1 MTRSN
6 LLQGIRNWESIISH
20 CKSMVPFLLLVL
32 MNTNVNAQNPL
43 VDDLIEQLVSKTDA
57 ENADFSSFVEDL
69 NYYLQNPLNLNSA
82 SLEDLEKLYIL
93 DEIQIQNLQ
102 NYITG
107 VGQMQTIYELQ
118 LIKGFM
124 DKTIINILPFVT
136 IEAVQTSEK
145 LSLKKIINYGRHQ
158 FIVETK
164 FILQQQKG
172 YLSVNDSIL
181 LEKPNSV
188 YQGSRMKYLTRY
200 RFNYK
205 NRVFAGITAEKDAGE
220 PFALH
225 NGQYGFDFYSGHLQI
240 NDLGVFKNI
249 SVGDYQVKF
258 GQGLIIWS
266 GFGLG
271 KSSEVLNIRKK
282 AQGIRRYTS
291 TNENLFMR
299 GVGTTLVFGDFKVT
313 GFFSYKN
320 IDANKILADTIESEL
335 LEITSIQNTG
345 YHRTISEISNRKA
358 VNEIIYGSNIT
369 YRKKRFKLGA
379 NFISYRYNAVFEEA
393 TKPYKYFD
401 FQGNSNMNLSFDYQF
416 FYNKFS
422 FFGETAVSQ
431 NGAPATLNGLLLSV
445 VPQLSFSVVQRYY
458 QRDFHAFYGSS
469 FSESSKVSNESGFY
483 YGMSFH
489 PIRNFQISAYV
500 DNYSFPWL
508 KYGINAP
515 SHGNDFLV
523 QMDYHAGRYVDM
535 YLRWKNETKL
545 HNAASGETVIVQLIE
560 QNKQYIRY
568 HISYKLN
575 KNITLRNRIEA
586 SVFKSDFTEY
596 GFMAYQDINYNFD
609 FPLSLYLRFAIFD
622 AGYNARIY
630 AYENDLLYNFS
641 IPAYFGK
648 GTRLYFMLKYKIA
661 NYLNIRL
668 RYAHFYYSDRDIIS
682 SGLNEINGN
691 LVSEIKFQLSF
702 KF

>member
-1 MTRSN
+1 MRTAV
-6 LLQGIRNWESIISH
+6 L
-20 CKSMVPFLLLVL
+20 FLLLL
-32 MNTNVNAQNPL
+32 GICFNIQAQNPL
-43 VDDLIEQLVSKTDA
+43 VDDLIEQLVSKTGA
-57 ENADFSSFVEDL
+57 EDADFSSFVEDL
-69 NYYLQNPLNLNSA
+69 NDYLQNPLNLNSA
-82 SLEDLEKLYIL
+82 GFEDLEKLHL
-93 DEIQIQNLQ
+93 LNEIQIQNLQ
-102 NYITG
+102 NYVAN

-118 LIKGFM
+118 LIEGFM
-124 DKTIINILPFVT
+124 DKTIKSILPFVT
-136 IEAVQTSEK
+136 VETIQTSEK
-145 LSLKKIINYGRHQ
+145 LRLKQILDFGRHHV
-158 FIVETK
+158 IAETK
-164 FILQQQKG
+164 FVLQQQKG
-172 YLSVNDSIL
+172 YLAVNDSIL
-181 LEKPNSV
+181 DEKPNSV
-188 YQGSRMKYLTRY
+188 YQGDRMKYLTRY

-220 PFALH
+220 AF
-225 NGQYGFDFYSGHLQI
+225 GKYGFDFYSGHLQI

-258 GQGLIIWS
+258 GQGLIAWS

-271 KSSEVLNIRKK
+271 KSTEVLNIRKK

-299 GVGTTLVFGDFKVT
+299 GVGTTLAFGSFELS

-320 IDANKILADTIESEL
+320 IDANQIMADTIDGEL
-335 LEITSIQNTG
+335 FEITSLQNTG
-345 YHRTISEISNRKA
+345 YHRTISEISDKNT
-358 VNEIIYGSNIT
+358 VNEMIYGSNIT
-369 YRKKRFKLGA
+369 YKSKRFKLGA
-379 NFISYRYNAVFEEA
+379 NFIAYSYNAAFEKSV
-393 TKPYKYFD
+393 KPYKYFD
-401 FQGNSNMNLSFDYQF
+401 FQGNSNVNLSLDYQF

-431 NGAPATLNGLLLSV
+431 NGAMATLNGLLLSV

-458 QRDFHAFYGSS
+458 QQDFHAFYSSS
-469 FSESSKVSNESGFY
+469 FSESSKISNESGIY
-483 YGMSFH
+483 YGISFH
-489 PIRNFQISAYV
+489 PIRKFQISAYV

-523 QMDYHAGRYVDM
+523 QLDYHAGYNVDM
-535 YLRWKNETKL
+535 YLRWKNETKM
-545 HNAASGETVIVQLIE
+545 HNGASGESIIVPLIE

-586 SVFKSDFTEY
+586 SVFESEDMEY
-596 GFMAYQDINYNFD
+596 GFMAYQDVNYNFD
-609 FPLSLYLRFAIFD
+609 FPLSFYMRFAIFD
-622 AGYNARIY
+622 ASYNARIY

-648 GTRLYFMLKYKIA
+648 GTRLYFMIKYKVA
-661 NYLNIRL
+661 NFISIRL
-668 RYAHFYYSDRDIIS
+668 RYAHSYYADRNIIS
-682 SGLNEINGN
+682 SGLNEISGN
-691 LVSEIKFQLSF
+691 LASEIKFQLSF

>member
-1 MTRSN
+1 MTHESQIEIIRSWN
-6 LLQGIRNWESIISH
+6 LPLG
-20 CKSMVPFLLLVL
+20 CYKSMVLFLLLAL
-32 MNTNVNAQNPL
+32 FSTNVKAQNPL
-43 VDDLIEQLVSKTDA
+43 VDDLIEQLVSKTGV

-69 NYYLQNPLNLNSA
+69 NYYLQNPLNINNA
-82 SLEDLEKLYIL
+82 SLEDFEKLHIL
-93 DEIQIQNLQ
+93 NEIQIQNLQ
-102 NYITG
+102 NYVTS

-118 LIKGFM
+118 LIQGFM
-124 DKTIINILPFVT
+124 DKTIKNILPFVA
-136 IEAVQTSEK
+136 IRAVETREK
-145 LSLKKIINYGRHQ
+145 LSFKKILNYGRHQ
-158 FIVETK
+158 FIAETK
-164 FILQQQKG
+164 FVLQQQKG
-172 YLSVNDSIL
+172 YLPIDDSLL

-188 YQGSRMKYLTRY
+188 YQGDRMRYLMRY

-220 PFALH
+220 AF
-225 NGQYGFDFYSGHLQI
+225 GKYGADFYSGHLEI

-258 GQGLIIWS
+258 GQGLIAWS

-299 GVGTTLVFGDFKVT
+299 GAGTTVAFGDFEVS

-320 IDANKILADTIESEL
+320 IDANQILVDTIESEL
-335 LEITSIQNTG
+335 LKISSLQNTG
-345 YHRTISEISNRKA
+345 YHRTISEIGDRKA
-358 VNEIIYGSNIT
+358 VNEMIYGSNIT
-369 YRKKRFKLGA
+369 YKSKRFKLGT
-379 NFISYRYNAVFEEA
+379 NFIAYSYTSAFENSA
-393 TKPYKYFD
+393 KPYKYFD
-401 FQGNSNMNLSFDYQF
+401 FQGNSNMNLSLDYQF

-431 NGAPATLNGLLLSV
+431 NGALATLNGLLLSI

-469 FSESSKVSNESGFY
+469 FSESSKISNESGVFY
-483 YGMSFH
+483 GISFH

-523 QMDYHAGRYVDM
+523 QLDYHAGYNVDM
-535 YLRWKNETKL
+535 YLRWKNETKM
-545 HNAASGETVIVQLIE
+545 HNGSSGESVIVPLIE
-560 QNKQYIRY
+560 RNKQYLRY

-575 KNITLRNRIEA
+575 NNITLRNRIEA
-586 SVFKSDFTEY
+586 SVYKSDVMEY
-596 GFMAYQDINYNFD
+596 GFMAYQDINYDFD
-609 FPLSLYLRFAIFD
+609 FPLGLYMRFAIFD
-622 AGYNARIY
+622 AGYDARIY

-648 GTRLYFMLKYKIA
+648 GTRIYLMVKYKVA
-661 NYLNIRL
+661 NFVSIRL
-668 RYAHFYYSDRDIIS
+668 RYAHFYYADRDIIS

-691 LVSEIKFQLSF
+691 LASEIKFQLSF